1 MISTEYLYLM
11 LGCFIVTWIPR
22 ILPFA
27 FAKRM
32 QFPEKF
38 RLFLDYLPMCILTA
52 LLVQNLLSVSAGKAP
67 VLNIQEIIAC
77 VPALVVGIYTKDL
90 MKIVVT
96 GIITI
101 ALIRFFV

>member
-11 LGCFIVTWIPR
+11 LGCFVVTWIPR

-27 FAKRM
+27 FAKKM
-32 QFPEKF
+32 HFPEKF
-38 RLFLDYLPMCILTA
+38 RLFLDYLPLCILTA
-52 LLVQNLLSVSAGKAP
+52 LLVQNLLSVPTGKAP
-67 VLNIQEIIAC
+67 ILNIQETIAC
-77 VPALVVGIYTKDL
+77 IPALIVGIYTKDL

-96 GIITI
+96 GIIAI

>member
-1 MISTEYLYLM
+1 MISIEYLYLM
-11 LGCFIVTWIPR
+11 LGCFVVTWIPR

-27 FAKRM
+27 FAKKM

-38 RLFLDYLPMCILTA
+38 RLFLDYLPLCILAA
-52 LLVQNLLSVSAGKAP
+52 LLVQNLLSVPTGKAP
-67 VLNIQEIIAC
+67 ILNIQETIAC
-77 VPALVVGIYTKDL
+77 IPALIVGIYTKDL

-96 GIITI
+96 GIIAI